1 MSAASL
7 PDLLEDH
14 RYKRLT
20 TFRRSG
26 ETVSTPLWFRDRPR
40 SQSTSPPIL

>member
-1 MSAASL
+1 MSTASL
-7 PDLLEDH
+7 PDLLEGH

-26 ETVSTPLWFRDRPR
+26 ETVSTPLWFRGRPG